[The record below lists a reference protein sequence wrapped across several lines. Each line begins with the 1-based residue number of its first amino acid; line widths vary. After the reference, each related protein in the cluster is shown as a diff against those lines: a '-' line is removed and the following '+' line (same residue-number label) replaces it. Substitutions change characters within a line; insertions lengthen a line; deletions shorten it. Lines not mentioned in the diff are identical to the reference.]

1 MSNHKFRIEQNIFVL
16 PIKMPGVIKN
26 QINSSTDEKT
36 YEVEVNYQSR
46 IWKATFYES
55 ELSDVKETLS
65 QPDTKYLANPN
76 LKGTTIERSKR
87 KDPERRARGK

>member
-16 PIKMPGVIKN
+16 TIKMPGVIKN
-26 QINSSTDEKT
+26 QIKSSTDEKI

-55 ELSDVKETLS
+55 ELSDAKETLS
-65 QPDTKYLANPN
+65 
-76 LKGTTIERSKR
+76 
-87 KDPERRARGK
+87 

>member
-1 MSNHKFRIEQNIFVL
+1 MSIHKFRIEQNIFVL

-65 QPDTKYLANPN
+65 
-76 LKGTTIERSKR
+76 
-87 KDPERRARGK
+87 

>member
-26 QINSSTDEKT
+26 QIKSSTDEKT

-65 QPDTKYLANPN
+65 
-76 LKGTTIERSKR
+76 
-87 KDPERRARGK
+87 

>member
-1 MSNHKFRIEQNIFVL
+1 
-16 PIKMPGVIKN
+16 MPGVIKN

-65 QPDTKYLANPN
+65 
-76 LKGTTIERSKR
+76 
-87 KDPERRARGK
+87 

>member
-26 QINSSTDEKT
+26 QIKSSADEKT
-36 YEVEVNYQSR
+36 YEVEVNYQNR

-55 ELSDVKETLS
+55 ELSETEKTLS
-65 QPDTKYLANPN
+65 
-76 LKGTTIERSKR
+76 
-87 KDPERRARGK
+87 